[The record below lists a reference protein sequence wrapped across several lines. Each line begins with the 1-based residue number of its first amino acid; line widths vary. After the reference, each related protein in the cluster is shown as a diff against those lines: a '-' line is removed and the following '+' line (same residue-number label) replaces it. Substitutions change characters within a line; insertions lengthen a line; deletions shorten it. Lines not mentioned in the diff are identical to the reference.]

1 MLEKLKILLIKKIKD
16 IINKGKIQEKTE
28 KIYLSNEVIQ
38 RIKPKLK
45 NIIENEKKINNF
57 EKEYVKSLIIN
68 Q

>member
-1 MLEKLKILLIKKIKD
+1 MKIFGKIKY